1 MKLTVSEKG
10 VFLDGHEIP
19 QCTQVD
25 LKNISPVDGME
36 AVLHV
41 DISEADVQWVG
52 PKLFD
57 KADKSKVETGNA
69 YYRCGLRK
77 WNSFPL
83 ISRCSLL
90 VSLMALIISWI
101 TQCTTG

>member
-19 QCTQVD
+19 QCFQVD

-41 DISEADVQWVG
+41 DVSEADIQWAV
-52 PKLFD
+52 K
-57 KADKSKVETGNA
+57 E
-69 YYRCGLRK
+69 
-77 WNSFPL
+77 
-83 ISRCSLL
+83 
-90 VSLMALIISWI
+90 
-101 TQCTTG
+101 

>member
-41 DISEADVQWVG
+41 DVNEADIQWAV
-52 PKLFD
+52 K
-57 KADKSKVETGNA
+57 E
-69 YYRCGLRK
+69 
-77 WNSFPL
+77 
-83 ISRCSLL
+83 
-90 VSLMALIISWI
+90 
-101 TQCTTG
+101 

>member
-19 QCTQVD
+19 QCTQVN

-41 DISEADVQWVG
+41 DVSDADIQWG
-52 PKLFD
+52 AT
-57 KADKSKVETGNA
+57 KARETIQEVCFLRGKP
-69 YYRCGLRK
+69 YRTVYR
-77 WNSFPL
+77 
-83 ISRCSLL
+83 
-90 VSLMALIISWI
+90 
-101 TQCTTG
+101 TE